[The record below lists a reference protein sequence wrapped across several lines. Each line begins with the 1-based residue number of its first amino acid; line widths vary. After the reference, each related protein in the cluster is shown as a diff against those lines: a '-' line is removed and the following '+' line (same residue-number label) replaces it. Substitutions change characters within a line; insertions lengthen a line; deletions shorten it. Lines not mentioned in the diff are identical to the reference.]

1 MAKNIA
7 GSGGGRQQPSAP
19 PPQQVVQQTV
29 VVQQVTPTPTDDAN
43 SLFSKS
49 SVRIVD
55 LISEG
60 EIEGFAT
67 ATAKE
72 SVYLND
78 TPIQSGGTDN
88 FVYDSFESRV
98 GTSGQSYIS
107 GFPAAENAIS
117 VNSEV
122 GDDVDDF
129 VTRQISDTT
138 VDAVVVR
145 ISFPQLFVVSNGLK
159 ATTVGYAID
168 VQANGGGYVEKV
180 NTTLN
185 GKCTSPYE
193 RSHRVELTG
202 SPPWDIKVRRVSGVN
217 DGSTNYRRIVFA
229 GYTETVDSKLR
240 YPLSALVGLR
250 FEATQFQSIPTRSYD
265 IKGVKVQIP
274 SNATVNDDG
283 SLTYSGV
290 WNGNFQVAWCADP
303 CWIMRDLITNERYG
317 LGRFVTSSQI
327 DKWTLYE
334 ISKYCNEKV
343 NNGEGGTEPR
353 FLCNVYLQDR
363 AEAYNV
369 IQDFASCFRGMA
381 YWAAGSIAFSQ
392 DRPTDAV
399 ALFNNS
405 NVIEGVFNYEGSSL
419 KTRHTV
425 ALVTWNDPENGYQQR
440 VEYVSDEAAIAK
452 YGYIEIR
459 TVAFGCTSRGQA
471 NRVGRWLLYQEQ
483 NETETC
489 TFTVGLDGAVVRP
502 GQIIKVMDQMRA
514 GERKAG
520 RIASATTSVITIDEG
535 ISAASGDFITIVHTD
550 GRVERARIDSS
561 DTSAKTIT
569 LTTALSVAPAAQSVY
584 MIETSSLEAQE
595 FRVISVT
602 EDNEQ
607 YKISALEHNSSKYD
621 FVEDGLKLEPRQI
634 SLLNKEPDS
643 PTGVDISERLVQQ
656 GNKVTTEIT
665 VSWKNVSIATA
676 YQVSYKTTNNDSY
689 TTVGDTPYNAITF
702 NTDET
707 GTFTFRI
714 VAISSIGKRSK
725 PSTSSRI
732 IAGKTT
738 VPADVQNLTFEAI
751 SSNSGRLRWNET
763 VDLDVKIGGKVYI
776 RHSNLTDGTGTWSNS
791 VNLIEAKAGSATEAI
806 IPLVEGEV
814 LVKFADDGGRL
825 STNEASVIID
835 LPDAQGRLLVEAR
848 REDQDVPPFQGTRT
862 DVFYD
867 EDLDALTLDGT
878 EDIDDVADVDD
889 MATFDVIGDVV
900 SSGSYTFAS
909 TLDLEAIYSLDLSR
923 YFVTRGYFPSDLID
937 SRAENV
943 DDWDDWDGTVTD
955 KVNAKLM
962 VRKTN
967 DDPTG
972 TPTWSAWQEFVNG
985 TFKARAFQFRADMTS
1000 ADVAQNI
1007 LVDELGYSATFQRRQ
1022 DQLAGTSISSGAGP
1036 KAVTFNDAF
1045 FTGTASLGGTN
1056 AYLPSIGITADN
1068 MQSGDYF
1075 EVSSV
1080 SGSGFT
1086 VTFKNSSDTAVD
1098 RTFRWMAV
1106 GYGKAG

>member
-7 GSGGGRQQPSAP
+7 GSGGGRQQASAP
-19 PPQQVVQQTV
+19 APQPVIQQTV
-29 VVQQVTPTPTDDAN
+29 VVQQVAPTASDDAN

-67 ATAKE
+67 ATTKE

-88 FVYDSFESRV
+88 FVYDSFETRV

-107 GFPAAENAIS
+107 GFPSAENAIS
-117 VNSEV
+117 VNAEI
-122 GDDVDDF
+122 GDDVADF
-129 VTRQISDTT
+129 VTRQITDTT
-138 VDAVVVR
+138 IDAVVVR
-145 ISFPQLFVVSNGLK
+145 LSFPQLFVVSNGLK
-159 ATTVGYAID
+159 ATSVGYAID

-193 RSHRVELTG
+193 RSHRIELTG
-202 SPPWDIKVRRVSGVN
+202 SPPWDIKVRRVSGIN
-217 DGSTNYRRIVFA
+217 DGTTNYRRLVFA

-283 SLTYSGV
+283 SLSYSGV
-290 WNGNFQVAWCADP
+290 WNGNFQIAWCADP
-303 CWIMRDLITNERYG
+303 CWIMRDLILSERYG
-317 LGRFVTSSQI
+317 LGRFVSSSQI

-343 NNGEGGTEPR
+343 NDGQGGQEPR

-369 IQDFASCFRGMA
+369 VQDFASCFRGMA

-392 DRPTDAV
+392 DRPSDAV

-405 NVIEGVFNYEGSSL
+405 NVIEGLFNYEGSSL

-425 ALVTWNDPENGYQQR
+425 ALVTWNDPENAYQQK

-483 NETETC
+483 NETETV

-502 GQIIKVMDQMRA
+502 GQIIKVMDQMRV
-514 GERKAG
+514 GDRKAG
-520 RIASATTSVITIDEG
+520 RVASATTSVITLDQG
-535 ISAASGDFITIVHTD
+535 ISAAAGDFITIVHTD
-550 GRVERARIDSS
+550 GRVERARINSS

-584 MIETSSLEAQE
+584 MVESSTVEAQE

-621 FVEDGLKLEPRQI
+621 YVEDGLKLEERQI
-634 SLLNKEPDS
+634 TLLNSVPDS
-643 PTGVDISERLVQQ
+643 PTGISVSERLVEA
-656 GNKVTTEIT
+656 GNKVTTEVT
-665 VSWKNVSIATA
+665 VSWKSVNIATA

-689 TTVGDTPYNAITF
+689 TTIGDTPYNAITF

-707 GTFTFRI
+707 GTFTFRV
-714 VAISSIGKRSK
+714 VAISAIGKRSSAATASK
-725 PSTSSRI
+725 S
-732 IAGKTT
+732 IAGKTS
-738 VPADVQNLTFEAI
+738 VPGDVQNLSFEAI
-751 SSNSGRLRWNET
+751 SNNSGRLSWDPT
-763 VDLDVKIGGKVYI
+763 VDLDVKVGGKVYI
-776 RHSNLTDGTGTWSNS
+776 RHSSLTDGSATWSNS
-791 VNLIEAKAGSATEAI
+791 VDLIEAKSGSATQAI

-825 STNEASVIID
+825 STNETSIIID
-835 LPDAQGRLLVEAR
+835 LPDAVGSLTIITR
-848 REDQDVPPFQGTRT
+848 REDQDSPPFQGTDNNT
-862 DVFYD
+862 FYSD
-867 EDLDALTLDGT
+867 EYDALTLDGSSSFD
-878 EDIDDVADVDD
+878 DITDVDD
-889 MATFDVIGDVV
+889 IPVFDFLGDVQA
-900 SSGSYTFAS
+900 SGTYTFA
-909 TLDLEAIYSLDLSR
+909 TTVDLGNTFSLDLKR
-923 YFVTRGYFPSDLID
+923 YFVTRGFFPSDLVD
-937 SRAENV
+937 TRAENV
-943 DDWDDWDGTVTD
+943 DDWDDWDGGVID
-955 KVNAKLM
+955 KVNATLNL
-962 VRKTN
+962 RTTT
-967 DDPTG
+967 DDPSG
-972 TPTWSAWQEFVNG
+972 SPTWSNWKTFVNG
-985 TFKARAFQFRADMTS
+985 TYKARGFQFRADLS
-1000 ADVAQNI
+1000 SSDVAENI
-1007 LVDELGYSATFQRRQ
+1007 LVDQLGYDATFQRRTEQ
-1022 DQLAGTSISSGAGP
+1022 SVGSIASGAGA
-1036 KAVTFNDAF
+1036 KAVTFTNAF
-1045 FTGTASLGGTN
+1045 FTGTASIGGTN
-1056 AYLPSIGITADN
+1056 AYLPSVGVTGQN

-1075 EVSSV
+1075 EVTSV
-1080 SGSGFT
+1080 SGTGFT
-1086 VTFKNSSDTAVD
+1086 VTFKNSGGTAVD
-1098 RTFRWMAV
+1098 RNFTYTAV
-1106 GYGKAG
+1106 GFGKAG